1 MRISVKKWGNSAA
14 VRIPAAVL
22 EASQMQIEEEVDIRE
37 EAGRIVIQP
46 VREKQYKLDDLLK
59 KINKDNLHDEVDF
72 GSPQGKEV
80 W

>member
-72 GSPQGKEV
+72 GSPQGKEL